1 MIEAIALIFVG
12 WLLGLF
18 GTIIIDAIRK
28 RYQKEDIR
36 TAIISELKEIQY
48 RLACSVYLLNRRFG
62 TINKQLLSWTSQ
74 ILKSYS
80 GAYSDGLVLE
90 ALERQLK
97 LSDEQLESLEE
108 IMKPDKSKA
117 ITLRKYTTPFLDFR
131 IGSLSMFPPSY
142 QLKLFEIKSQLG
154 LLNDRIEDSKFYYRM
169 TFEPNIST
177 ENYDTM
183 CYELEQCY
191 KDIADKSKTIADSI
205 SSCFH

>member
-97 LSDEQLESLEE
+97 LSDEQLEPSVPM
-108 IMKPDKSKA
+108 IV
-117 ITLRKYTTPFLDFR
+117 RH
-131 IGSLSMFPPSY
+131 FPPNS
-142 QLKLFEIKSQLG
+142 LV
-154 LLNDRIEDSKFYYRM
+154 
-169 TFEPNIST
+169 
-177 ENYDTM
+177 
-183 CYELEQCY
+183 
-191 KDIADKSKTIADSI
+191 
-205 SSCFH
+205 